1 MDSERVGGRQRWRG
15 AVRWPVARSPIGV
28 LAVLDPADGTRGT
41 RAVVI
46 SHRTFMRD
54 SP

>member
-1 MDSERVGGRQRWRG
+1 MARRVRGQWR
-15 AVRWPVARSPIGV
+15 VAHIGV